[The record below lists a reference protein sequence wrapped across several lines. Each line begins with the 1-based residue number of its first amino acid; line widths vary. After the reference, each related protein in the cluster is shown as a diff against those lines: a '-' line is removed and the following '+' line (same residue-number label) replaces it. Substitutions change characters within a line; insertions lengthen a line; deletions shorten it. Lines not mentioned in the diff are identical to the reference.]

1 MADKKAVIAT
11 RYPSLAVTLWSR
23 RRNVFQNSSYQ
34 LQNKLFAVQKGR
46 NRVSVINQVFFR
58 GKFPAEQQQN
68 NNGEVKGTQNLNK
81 LQRYL
86 LHLQIVTSTIEK
98 EIMGAAAIKI
108 QRANQTSSC
117 LPFFPVFFY
126 HFPKFHK
133 ITHRNITESGCLL
146 CIIRGA
152 AREEKIQE
160 TRVERWRCLSM

>member
-11 RYPSLAVTLWSR
+11 RCPSLAVTLWSR

-108 QRANQTSSC
+108 QGVNQTSSC
-117 LPFFPVFFY
+117 LPFFPVFFIISPS
-126 HFPKFHK
+126 FIKSPIEILRKVVAF
-133 ITHRNITESGCLL
+133 SALL
-146 CIIRGA
+146 GVPPVKRRYKKLGWRGGDA
-152 AREEKIQE
+152 
-160 TRVERWRCLSM
+160 